1 MILFLD
7 CFAGVAGDMLVAALV
22 HAGAPLDAVLRDV
35 RCVGIPGWSARVEAV
50 HRGAYAATRF
60 VVEPDGSAAPPG
72 EPGAGHGHA
81 HGHAHDHAH
90 DHGHSH
96 GHDHGHAADVPDA
109 FPGQPQRDWA
119 TIRALLEAAPLPPR
133 VKQRALA
140 TFARLAAAE
149 GRVHGVPVDQ
159 VQFHEVGA
167 VDSIVDIVAACSAME
182 LLGVDEI
189 VATPLPMGQGAVR
202 TQHGVLSIPV
212 PATVEVLRGYPV
224 MPSPF
229 GGELVTP
236 TGAAL
241 VATLARPGSMPA
253 MVIRAV
259 GYGAGTRDPA
269 SHANV
274 LRAVVGDGHA
284 GSVVDVVELSAQVDD
299 LPGESVP
306 PLLDALLAAGALD
319 AFVVP
324 VTMKKGRPGLWI
336 HALAA
341 PDARGTVGEAL
352 LRHSGSFGY
361 RWGPRTREVI
371 ARRHEAVD
379 TDYGTVRIKL
389 GEREGRV
396 LHAAPEHEDC
406 RAAASASGV
415 AVGEVYGQ
423 ALARWAAGRAP

>member
-1 MILFLD
+1 
-7 CFAGVAGDMLVAALV
+7 
-22 HAGAPLDAVLRDV
+22 
-35 RCVGIPGWSARVEAV
+35 
-50 HRGAYAATRF
+50 
-60 VVEPDGSAAPPG
+60 
-72 EPGAGHGHA
+72 
-81 HGHAHDHAH
+81 
-90 DHGHSH
+90 
-96 GHDHGHAADVPDA
+96 
-109 FPGQPQRDWA
+109 
-119 TIRALLEAAPLPPR
+119 
-133 VKQRALA
+133 
-140 TFARLAAAE
+140 
-149 GRVHGVPVDQ
+149 
-159 VQFHEVGA
+159 
-167 VDSIVDIVAACSAME
+167 ME
-182 LLGVDEI
+182 LLGIDEI

-253 MVIRAV
+253 MVIRSV

-284 GSVVDVVELSAQVDD
+284 GSVVDVIELSAQVDD

-306 PLLDALLAAGALD
+306 PLLDALFAAGALD

-324 VTMKKGRPGLWI
+324 VLMKKGRPGLWI
-336 HALAA
+336 HALASE
-341 PDARGTVGEAL
+341 DGRVSVGDAL

-361 RWGPRTREVI
+361 RFGPKAREVVG
-371 ARRHEAVD
+371 RRHESVT
-379 TDYGTVRIKL
+379 TDFGVVRIKI
-389 GEREGRV
+389 GEREGHV
-396 LHAAPEHEDC
+396 LHAAPEHDDC
-406 RAAASASGV
+406 GAAARAAGV

-423 ALARWAAGRAP
+423 ALARWTAGRDT